1 MSTLTNASALTP
13 GFADLETRLFV
24 WDADASTT
32 RANAFVRGTVRGAR
46 GTQRPRLEVVAALL
60 EFPGAYA
67 SSGETTVIR
76 ANEGALALARR
87 ARAA

>member
-1 MSTLTNASALTP
+1 MLTIAP
-13 GFADLETRLFV
+13 VPVFADLETRLFG

-32 RANAFVRGTVRGAR
+32 RANAFVRGAVRGTR
-46 GTQRPRLEVVAALL
+46 GTQRPRLQVVAALP

-67 SSGETTVIR
+67 SGGETTVIR
-76 ANEGALALARR
+76 ANDAALALARR

>member
-1 MSTLTNASALTP
+1 MSTLTLAPVTV
-13 GFADLETRLFV
+13 FADLETRLFG

-32 RANAFVRGTVRGAR
+32 RANAYVRGTVRGAR
-46 GTQRPRLEVVAALL
+46 GGAQRPRLEVVAALP

-67 SSGETTVIR
+67 QSGETTVIR
-76 ANEGALALARR
+76 ANDAALALARR